1 MPLFVILTMQKLFD
15 LAVAILIGTI
25 SNCEL
30 RSSRS
35 DIRTYLV
42 NVRVAA
48 LHIKF
53 GPGRFDGVAGFFV

>member
-1 MPLFVILTMQKLFD
+1 MQELFD

-25 SNCEL
+25 SNCEF
-30 RSSRS
+30 RGRRT

-48 LHIKF
+48 LLIKF
-53 GPGRFDGVAGFFV
+53 GPGRFDGVAGFTIPFDRLF